1 MRFAGLHV
9 RWILTGERGR
19 PGWNEP
25 SPFTKRFKGTWKG
38 CSGKRNEGLKMSS
51 SPEIVALNVEANIY
65 MLVDGKGHSLGTGT
79 REVCEVLAQIATVK
93 DVPCDASSSQPR
105 ARSSNGNIRSAIAI

>member
-1 MRFAGLHV
+1 M
-9 RWILTGERGR
+9 ERTFPIHEKIQGHLE
-19 PGWNEP
+19 GVL
-25 SPFTKRFKGTWKG
+25 S
-38 CSGKRNEGLKMSS
+38 KRNEGLKMSS
-51 SPEIVALNVEANIY
+51 SPKIVALNVEANIY

>member
-1 MRFAGLHV
+1 M
-9 RWILTGERGR
+9 ERTFPIHEKIQGHLE
-19 PGWNEP
+19 GVL
-25 SPFTKRFKGTWKG
+25 S
-38 CSGKRNEGLKMSS
+38 KRNEGLKMSS